1 MPYHLGGKVFPT
13 KKAVTEHVR
22 SVREKTPIGRA
33 VVDAPVLD
41 LLQRHPNWDEKTDGG
56 AGYPGCTMVSFSSN
70 IRPSKEIAILFP
82 DGRPAMDIS
91 WKKVV
96 DRLKP
101 DGSLREIASGM
112 EKLDYLREAC
122 RNGISNQLL
131 PLYRPGHHVDHV
143 FPKTFEVLLFQW
155 VQALGRP
162 VSQIPVVDVHGTV
175 ELGKQIADDELL
187 AEWQAFHEK
196 HAELEVV
203 SAAENLS
210 RPKVRL
216 DWTPLL

>member
-22 SVREKTPIGRA
+22 QVRDATPIGQA
-33 VVDAPVLD
+33 VIDEPVLD
-41 LLQRHPNWDEKTDGG
+41 LLQRHPNWDEKTAGG

-70 IRPSKEIAILFP
+70 IRASKEIAILFP

-91 WKKVV
+91 WTKVV
-96 DRLKP
+96 GRLKS
-101 DGSLREIASGM
+101 DGSLREISLGM
-112 EKLDYLREAC
+112 ERLDYLRQAC
-122 RNGISNQLL
+122 RSGISEQTL

-143 FPKTFEVLLFQW
+143 YPKTFEVLLFRW

-175 ELGKQIADDELL
+175 ELGKRIADDELL
-187 AEWQAFHEK
+187 AHWQAFHLE

-203 SAAENLS
+203 PAAENLS